1 LVSHIEGAAEVD
13 GVYGNIIFDLHP
25 LSQKQPECKERATH
39 ILINFMSL
47 LSLVCVLKFNAT
59 GIADILELVWIVN
72 KRKLIPSFKRIFNF
86 AGSHYTFRIRPGR

>member
-39 ILINFMSL
+39 ILNKFYVIVISG
-47 LSLVCVLKFNAT
+47 VCVE
-59 GIADILELVWIVN
+59 I
-72 KRKLIPSFKRIFNF
+72 
-86 AGSHYTFRIRPGR
+86 